1 MRGLSVARYVAILYC
16 LFLMALLCAIGF
28 QVSLPVL
35 I

>member
-1 MRGLSVARYVAILYC
+1 MRSLSVARYVAIIYC
-16 LFLMALLCAIGF
+16 LFLIVLLCAIEF